1 MQTFNQKKKKKE
13 KKPRNIST
21 NQGITLDKIRETQL

>member
-1 MQTFNQKKKKKE
+1 MQTFNQKKKKE

-21 NQGITLDKIRETQL
+21 NQGLTLDKIRETQL

>member
-1 MQTFNQKKKKKE
+1 MQTFTKKKKKKE
-13 KKPRNIST
+13 KKTRNIST